1 MPFVLY
7 AERFFFDYKKYYN
20 SLMFRFIRNRILAA
34 VAVLLTAMFAVFA
47 ILTYIPGS
55 RLGYLGIEGSGD
67 LLDRVFSLLRTE
79 PNLFSRYLRYI
90 YDVITRFHFASGFR
104 HHNLSAE
111 ILTRTRLTL
120 LLTLIGFLFIVVVG
134 IVLGTLAASKR
145 GTWIDRII
153 SVASMLTAS
162 IPPFCLAIYLAMIF
176 CVGLR
181 LLPVFGYK
189 KPINFILPTI
199 TISASALANTIQIC
213 RFEIIEELN
222 KPYVRNLRS
231 RGQKEGVILFRHAL
245 KNAMLPTIAVIKEMT
260 ASIFVSTFIAEW
272 FYAIPG
278 IGYYLIQAINSRD
291 YGVILACTMVIAIV
305 IIVFNIVSDIL
316 YCIFDPKLRGS
327 EMGAGNNV

>member
-1 MPFVLY
+1 
-7 AERFFFDYKKYYN
+7 
-20 SLMFRFIRNRILAA
+20 MFRFIRNRILGAM
-34 VAVLLTAMFAVFA
+34 AVLLTAMFAVFS

-55 RLGYLGIEGSGD
+55 RLGFLGIEGNGD
-67 LLDRVFSLLRTE
+67 LLDSVFGFFNTK
-79 PNLFSRYLRYI
+79 PDLFSRYLRYI
-90 YDVITRFHFASGFR
+90 YDVITKFKFASGFR

-120 LLTLIGFLFIVVVG
+120 LLTVIGFVFIVVFG
-134 IVLGTLAASKR
+134 ILLGTLAASKR

-153 SVASMLTAS
+153 SVASMFTAS

-181 LLPVFGYK
+181 LLPVFGYS
-189 KPINFILPTI
+189 KPVNFILPTI

-213 RFEIIEELN
+213 RFEIIEEMS

-231 RGQKEGVILFRHAL
+231 RGQKESIILFRHAL

-291 YGVILACTMVIAIV
+291 YGVVLACTMVIAIF

-316 YCIFDPKLRGS
+316 YCVFDPKLRSS
-327 EMGAGNNV
+327 EMGEVSNV

>member
-1 MPFVLY
+1 
-7 AERFFFDYKKYYN
+7 
-20 SLMFRFIRNRILAA
+20 MFRFIRNRILGAI
-34 VAVLLTAMFAVFA
+34 AVLLTAMFAVFA

-55 RLGYLGIEGSGD
+55 RLGYLGIQGSGD
-67 LLDRVFSLLRTE
+67 LLDRLFTFFRTE
-79 PNLFSRYLRYI
+79 PNLFSRYVRYT

-120 LLTLIGFLFIVVVG
+120 LLTLIGLVFIVVVG
-134 IVLGTLAASKR
+134 IFMGTLAASKR
-145 GTWIDRII
+145 GTWLDRII
-153 SVASMLTAS
+153 SVVSMLTAS

-181 LLPVFGYK
+181 LLPVFGYS

-231 RGQKEGVILFRHAL
+231 RGQKENVILFRHAL
-245 KNAMLPTIAVIKEMT
+245 KNAMLPTIATIKEMT

-291 YGVILACTMVIAIV
+291 YGIILACTMVIAIV

-316 YCIFDPKLRGS
+316 YCIFDPKLRRS